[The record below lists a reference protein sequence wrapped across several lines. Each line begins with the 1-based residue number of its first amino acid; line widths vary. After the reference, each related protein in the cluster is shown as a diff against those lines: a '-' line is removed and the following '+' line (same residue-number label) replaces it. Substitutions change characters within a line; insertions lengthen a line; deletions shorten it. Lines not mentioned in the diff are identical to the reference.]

1 MFQGMLAAGTPNAG
15 GGIFSLIVP
24 LVLMVA
30 IFYFLMIRPQNKSK
44 NNVMQC

>member
-1 MFQGMLAAGTPNAG
+1 MFQAMTAQATNAG